1 MDSYSSVDRLGNA
14 CRGYLLKRA
23 SGKQPRERM
32 DRRRFTRE
40 ATGWMAQ
47 LLTIG
52 PFAEGTIRLSTD
64 GTPDGL
70 WQTIGRSC
78 RLVADALMTAW
89 CSLWGN
95 STWR

>member
-1 MDSYSSVDRLGNA
+1 MDSYSSVDQLGDA

-23 SGKQPRERM
+23 SGKKPRERM

-64 GTPDGL
+64 GTPDRL
-70 WQTIGRSC
+70 WQTIGEQPVARLGCGLADPGQLRS
-78 RLVADALMTAW
+78 LF
-89 CSLWGN
+89 
-95 STWR
+95 